1 MTDYA
6 FVVAIQV
13 VDLCGHASPE
23 TFVSFFDVGNVDLV
37 PFEDPLP
44 KCLMSCS
51 RLCRLACSLSQHLPE
66 NVFFWQSAP
75 FGIIA
80 QEVRCDV

>member
-6 FVVAIQV
+6 FVVAIHV
-13 VDLCGHASPE
+13 VDLCGHASSE

-37 PFEDPLP
+37 PFEGPLP

-51 RLCRLACSLSQHLPE
+51 RLCRLACSLSQHLPD
-66 NVFFWQSAP
+66 FFWQSAP

-80 QEVRCDV
+80 QEVSCDV